1 MWTTIHREVTKKLV
15 CLFLA
20 LSEEKQTTKTR
31 DFPGGP
37 VAKALFSQCR
47 V

>member
-1 MWTTIHREVTKKLV
+1 MWTTIHTEVTKELV

-20 LSEEKQTTKTR
+20 LSKEKQKTKTR

-37 VAKALFSQCR
+37 VAEALFSQCR